1 MSGPSL
7 LLGKP
12 RNTLMDSLVHSF
24 IQAVLAEPRLG
35 LKPCEK
41 MQVDLA

>member
-7 LLGKP
+7 PLGEP
-12 RNTLMDSLVHSF
+12 RNTLVDSLVHSF

-35 LKPCEK
+35 LEPCEK